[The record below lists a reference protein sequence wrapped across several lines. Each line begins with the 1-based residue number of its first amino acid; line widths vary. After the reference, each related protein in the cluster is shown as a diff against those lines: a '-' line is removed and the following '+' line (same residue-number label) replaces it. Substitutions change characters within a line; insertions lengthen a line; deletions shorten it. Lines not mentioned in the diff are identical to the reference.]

1 MDKEATVNKES
12 MRDGFAKGLIEAA
25 LANPKVVALDA
36 DVATATKF
44 NLFADK
50 FPDRF
55 FEIGIAEQNM
65 AGVAAGMATMGLIPF
80 IGTFACFAS
89 TRIADQVRVSIAQP
103 GLNVKIIG
111 PYSGL
116 RTGQTGKTHQAV
128 EDIALFRGMP
138 QVTIVAPA
146 DAYEAYLATKA
157 IVDYDGPVYLRMT
170 RDPAPVIFNNG
181 HKFEIG
187 PAYRLLDGND
197 VTIISTGAMTID
209 TIQAAEELK
218 KHHIECTVL
227 HVPTIKP
234 LDAEAVI
241 AAAKHTGLVITVEEH
256 NILAGFGG
264 AVAEILGEHYPVPVT
279 RVGIRDVFGE
289 SGHNEPLMEKYG
301 LTSKH
306 IVNTVLGWI
315 EKWKNR

>member
-1 MDKEATVNKES
+1 MSNES

-25 LANPKVVALDA
+25 KSNSKVVALDA
-36 DVATATKF
+36 DVSSATKF
-44 NLFADK
+44 NLFAK
-50 FPDRF
+50 EFPDRF

-65 AGVAAGMATMGLIPF
+65 AGIAAGMASMGLIPY

-89 TRIADQVRVSIAQP
+89 SRIADQVRVSIAQP
-103 GLNVKIIG
+103 RLNVKIIG

-128 EDIALFRGMP
+128 EDIALYRGMP
-138 QVTIVAPA
+138 NITIVAPA

-157 IVDYDGPVYLRMT
+157 IADYDGPVYLRMT
-170 RDPAPVIFNNG
+170 RDPAPLIFDDQ
-181 HKFEIG
+181 HKFEVG
-187 PAYRLLDGND
+187 PAYRLRDGKD
-197 VTIISTGAMTID
+197 ITLISTGAMTID
-209 TIQAAEELK
+209 TLLAADELK
-218 KHHIECTVL
+218 QRNVECTIL

-241 AAAKHTGLVITVEEH
+241 AAAKQTGLVVTIEEH
-256 NILAGFGG
+256 NIYAGLGG
-264 AVAEILGEHYPVPVT
+264 AVAEVLSENYPVPIT
-279 RVGIRDVFGE
+279 RVGIKDIFGE

-306 IVNTVLGWI
+306 IVAAALGWI
-315 EKWKNR
+315 EKWKKR